1 MNLKHSSNSISNLS
15 KKNQRTV
22 NRLWEQKTVS
32 VGQITGLFNIIENK
46 FHRKNPDFE
55 PSNDWSKP
63 TTHLRER
70 RHHRLR

>member
-32 VGQITGLFNIIENK
+32 VGQITGLFNTIENE
-46 FHRKNPDFE
+46 FYRNNPDFE
-55 PSNDWSKP
+55 PSDWSKP